1 MYYQKSYCMLPRMTY
16 LYLLCLVA
24 FVHLAFYHFLL
35 GRSVFLE
42 DHFERGKTKTAN
54 NMQNNRHVNHELHLK
69 RDILKFDNSFSRFPM
84 KILFMLLTK
93 TLGTRW
99 QIFN

>member
-1 MYYQKSYCMLPRMTY
+1 MYYQQSYCMLPRMIY
-16 LYLLCLVA
+16 SYLLCLVA
-24 FVHLAFYHFLL
+24 FVHLVFYHFLL

-42 DHFERGKTKTAN
+42 DRFERGKTAN

-69 RDILKFDNSFSRFPM
+69 RDILNFDNSFSRFPM
-84 KILFMLLTK
+84 KILVMLLTK